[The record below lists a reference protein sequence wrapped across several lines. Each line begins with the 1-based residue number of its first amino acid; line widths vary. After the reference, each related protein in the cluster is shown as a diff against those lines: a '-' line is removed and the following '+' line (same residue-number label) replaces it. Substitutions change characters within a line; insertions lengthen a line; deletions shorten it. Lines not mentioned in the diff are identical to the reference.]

1 MILQYALIYSQISES
16 NLLVRC
22 GDWDLKGTEET
33 LPHQDRN
40 VVQKSIHP
48 LYTGTSGTSKKVNYN
63 FALLHMDKDFDLD
76 VHINPICLPDTP
88 NKKTGMYIFYKTP
101 RLVANNLLIY
111 ICYYTHNLLCRSI
124 QRELHCNRL
133 GQKKL

>member
-76 VHINPICLPDTP
+76 VHINPICLPDIP
-88 NKKTGMYIFYKTP
+88 DKKTGTYTTV
-101 RLVANNLLIY
+101 LVAIWNLHTIYLINLMPNNI
-111 ICYYTHNLLCRSI
+111 
-124 QRELHCNRL
+124 
-133 GQKKL
+133 K